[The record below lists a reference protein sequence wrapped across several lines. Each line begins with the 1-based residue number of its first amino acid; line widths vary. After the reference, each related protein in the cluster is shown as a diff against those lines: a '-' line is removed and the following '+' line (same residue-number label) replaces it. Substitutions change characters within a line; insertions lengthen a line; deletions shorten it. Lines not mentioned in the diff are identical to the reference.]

1 MRTASERSDKPV
13 AALLSDLKER
23 GLLGSTLVIW
33 GGEFGRM
40 PIAQLEGGLKAAGR
54 DHNPRGFSLWMAGGG
69 IKLGVTYGATDELGY
84 EAVENKV
91 SVADWHATILHL
103 LGLDYRRLVFDD
115 NGLKEKLTS
124 QFEAEVV
131 QSVLA

>member
-40 PIAQLEGGLKAAGR
+40 PIAQLDGGSKAAGR

-69 IKLGVTYGATDELGY
+69 ITEFR
-84 EAVENKV
+84 
-91 SVADWHATILHL
+91 II
-103 LGLDYRRLVFDD
+103 
-115 NGLKEKLTS
+115 
-124 QFEAEVV
+124 
-131 QSVLA
+131 